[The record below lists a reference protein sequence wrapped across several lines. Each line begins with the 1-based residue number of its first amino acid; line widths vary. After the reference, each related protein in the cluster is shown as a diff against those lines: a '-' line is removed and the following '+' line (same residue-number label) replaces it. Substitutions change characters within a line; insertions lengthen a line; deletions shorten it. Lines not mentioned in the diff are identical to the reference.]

1 MVAVK
6 NGYKI
11 TEMGMIP
18 DDWDVK
24 IFKEIF
30 KVNQGLQI
38 AIEKRYNYPSS
49 ESKIY
54 ITIQYLNDG
63 KSVEY
68 INDYSKS
75 VCCEES
81 DVLMTRT
88 GNTGMVI
95 TNVNGV
101 FHNNFFKIKFDKD
114 YIVFYLKQNSTQK
127 KILEKAGTSTIPDLN
142 HNDFYSLAIP
152 LPPTLQEQK
161 AIAEVLSSLDD
172 KIELLQK
179 QNETLEA
186 LAQTLF
192 RQWFIE
198 EADNS
203 WEEYTI
209 GRCAEIIKTSV
220 KPEVNPDETFEH
232 YSLPAYDNHQNPSL
246 DLGIDIKSSKYKV
259 INEAV
264 LISKLNPAISRV
276 WLILDEA
283 QKNSICSTEFVVV
296 KPNSREWMFFIY
308 CLLSANETSEYLGS
322 CASGTSGSHQRIK
335 PIDVLNIN
343 FSFND
348 IESIRRFGLH
358 VQPFFEKISLN
369 RKSMRTLEQTRDTLL
384 PRLMSGQV
392 RIKLD

>member
-161 AIAEVLSSLDD
+161 AIATALSDVDDLITSLDKLIEKKKMIKQGAMQELLTPKNNSKIVKLGRFAEMSSGGTPSSKIDEYYNGDIIWISISDITKSGKYINNSSKKITQKGLENSSARIFPVSTVFLAMYASIGKCSIITKEASTSQAILGITPKEKLLNEYLYYFLLHYKDAIARQGQQGTQSNLNKGMVQDLDIILPSIQDQNDIVEILSSMDSEID
-172 KIELLQK
+172 KLENKQDKYKLIKEGMMQELL
-179 QNETLEA
+179 T
-186 LAQTLF
+186 
-192 RQWFIE
+192 
-198 EADNS
+198 
-203 WEEYTI
+203 
-209 GRCAEIIKTSV
+209 GKT
-220 KPEVNPDETFEH
+220 
-232 YSLPAYDNHQNPSL
+232 
-246 DLGIDIKSSKYKV
+246 
-259 INEAV
+259 
-264 LISKLNPAISRV
+264 
-276 WLILDEA
+276 
-283 QKNSICSTEFVVV
+283 
-296 KPNSREWMFFIY
+296 
-308 CLLSANETSEYLGS
+308 
-322 CASGTSGSHQRIK
+322 
-335 PIDVLNIN
+335 
-343 FSFND
+343 
-348 IESIRRFGLH
+348 
-358 VQPFFEKISLN
+358 
-369 RKSMRTLEQTRDTLL
+369 
-384 PRLMSGQV
+384 RLV
-392 RIKLD
+392 

>member
-1 MVAVK
+1 MKLKDIVQHSRDS
-6 NGYKI
+6 I
-11 TEMGMIP
+11 TP
-18 DDWDVK
+18 
-24 IFKEIF
+24 
-30 KVNQGLQI
+30 
-38 AIEKRYNYPSS
+38 
-49 ESKIY
+49 
-54 ITIQYLNDG
+54 
-63 KSVEY
+63 
-68 INDYSKS
+68 
-75 VCCEES
+75 
-81 DVLMTRT
+81 
-88 GNTGMVI
+88 
-95 TNVNGV
+95 
-101 FHNNFFKIKFDKD
+101 KD
-114 YIVFYLKQNSTQK
+114 YPERRYDHYSLPAYDNYMTPTIDSGDSIASNKYQVFKNSILISKLNPGTSRVWKIEDCNINSICSTEFVQLNRINTQMCSLRYLYYYLCSPLITGKLKSMASGTSGSHQRVKPKDILDLEINLP
-127 KILEKAGTSTIPDLN
+127 ILE
-142 HNDFYSLAIP
+142 
-152 LPPTLQEQK
+152 EQR
-161 AIAEVLSSLDD
+161 AIAEALSSLDD

-358 VQPFFEKISLN
+358 VQPFFEKISMN
-369 RKSMRTLEQTRDTLL
+369 RKSIKTLEQTRDTLL